1 MSVHNLNDLKQAK
14 ILVKEIEFIR
24 GSLKNTFKELHK
36 YKKYVPV
43 KTILNDI
50 LSAEVQLKV
59 AETKYKAV
67 LKTKGQL

>member
-1 MSVHNLNDLKQAK
+1 MSVHDLTAIKQAR
-14 ILVKEIEFIR
+14 ILVKEIEIIR
-24 GSLKNTFKELHK
+24 SSLKNSFKELHK
-36 YKKYVPV
+36 YKKYIPV

-59 AETKYKAV
+59 ASDKYKDV